1 MLSIPFLI
9 PFQVECYAEHETL
22 GENKKAFSHVVEIQ
36 GELAQRTFDLQH
48 RYDVEAADKKSK
60 IVG

>member
-48 RYDVEAADKKSK
+48 RYDVEAVKK
-60 IVG
+60 

>member
-1 MLSIPFLI
+1 MLSIPFTNSA

-36 GELAQRTFDLQH
+36 GELAQRTFDLQR
-48 RYDVEAADKKSK
+48 RYDVEAVKK
-60 IVG
+60 